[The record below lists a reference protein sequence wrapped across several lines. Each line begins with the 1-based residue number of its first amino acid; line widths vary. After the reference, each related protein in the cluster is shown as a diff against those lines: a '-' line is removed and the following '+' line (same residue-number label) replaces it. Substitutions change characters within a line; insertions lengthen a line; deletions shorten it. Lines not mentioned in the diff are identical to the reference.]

1 MCKGQGSCWHSYLG
15 RGSALVCYRPIFYS
29 GVPSTDLR
37 RDLIEGLRGLLE
49 GPVGLLV
56 REPRLVP
63 VLAVAP
69 ILATLR
75 AAAHAPPPR
84 TRRPRSVGAHEDRD
98 AARGVRLG
106 VMFFR
111 LRALGRRSSGSVA
124 PFVCAV
130 VVVVV
135 VVLVGLLVVWFV
147 KSIPSLGIEPK
158 TTRLKV

>member
-1 MCKGQGSCWHSYLG
+1 MRRVSRFCAGSQGSRACAVSDAVLF
-15 RGSALVCYRPIFYS
+15 RCS
-29 GVPSTDLR
+29 
-37 RDLIEGLRGLLE
+37 
-49 GPVGLLV
+49 LLV
-56 REPRLVP
+56 LVY
-63 VLAVAP
+63 
-69 ILATLR
+69 
-75 AAAHAPPPR
+75 
-84 TRRPRSVGAHEDRD
+84 
-98 AARGVRLG
+98 

-135 VVLVGLLVVWFV
+135 VGLVGLLVVWFV